1 MIGYLDE
8 FLKPLALILPKMSG
22 YVKTHED
29 KNNRL
34 MSFYINNDKLLEKY
48 INTWT
53 KIKEFKKTELNS
65 LLVFDDIYI

>member
-1 MIGYLDE
+1 
-8 FLKPLALILPKMSG
+8 MSG
-22 YVKTHED
+22 YVKTHKD

-53 KIKEFKKTELNS
+53 KIKEFKKTELNA

>member
-8 FLKPLALILPKMSG
+8 FLKPLALILRKMSG
-22 YVKTHED
+22 YVKTHKD

-53 KIKEFKKTELNS
+53 KIKEFKKTELNA

>member
-1 MIGYLDE
+1 MIGYLDV

-22 YVKTHED
+22 YVKTHKD

-53 KIKEFKKTELNS
+53 KIKEFKKTELNA